1 MRLLVIEDDEN
12 KRMQII
18 EFIGRVMPEAEIVTA
33 ASYQSGVRGLL
44 RATYDLVLLD
54 MTMRTYD
61 VTPEEEGGRPQS
73 YAGRSI
79 LRQMERRDI
88 GTPVVLVTQFDR
100 FGEAN
105 DLLTLAELD
114 QQLQREFPRIYKG
127 AVYYNPAEAGWKE
140 ALMRKIGA
148 PEPPIDGE

>member
-1 MRLLVIEDDEN
+1 MRILVVEDDEN
-12 KRMQII
+12 KRTQII
-18 EFIGRVMPEAEIVTA
+18 GFMNGAMPGAEIVTA

-44 RATYDLVLLD
+44 QASFDLILLD

-61 VTPEEEGGRPQS
+61 VTSEEEGGRPQA

-88 GTPVVLVTQFDR
+88 RTPVVLVTQFDR

-105 DLLTLAELD
+105 DPLTLEQVD
-114 QQLQREFPRIYKG
+114 QQLEREFPRIYRG
-127 AVYYNPAEAGWKE
+127 AVYYNPAVAGWKE
-140 ALMRKIGA
+140 ALARKIAALDLPSEGQ
-148 PEPPIDGE
+148 